1 MPVNLRHVGSGRLH
15 IGYKRISYAF
25 PIEMHGF
32 TMCLIER
39 PRRAGYRPVMAKTTP
54 PNVWGAARMAVR
66 ALRDIIARELAE
78 GHPMTAIY
86 ARHKARIPASYERFR
101 VHVAR
106 EITNTAGSRGGRL
119 PRRLAIGGLGASGA
133 GAPSA
138 APPPSAPVPSEPQA
152 PETTKEPPK
161 GSKAWREKH
170 GIADDTAPK
179 PVFTARIPDL
189 KRLAHGDGA
198 SEE

>member
-1 MPVNLRHVGSGRLH
+1 
-15 IGYKRISYAF
+15 
-25 PIEMHGF
+25 
-32 TMCLIER
+32 
-39 PRRAGYRPVMAKTTP
+39 MAKTAP
-54 PNVWGAARMAVR
+54 PNVWGAARVAVR

-78 GHPMTAIY
+78 GHPLTVIY
-86 ARHKARIPASYERFR
+86 DRHKARIPASYERFR

-133 GAPSA
+133 GIPSA

-170 GIADDTAPK
+170 GIADDPTPK

-189 KRLAHGDGA
+189 KRLAHGDDA
-198 SEE
+198 PEE

>member
-1 MPVNLRHVGSGRLH
+1 MDIHGAPELLTETAPPE
-15 IGYKRISYAF
+15 GYWW
-25 PIEMHGF
+25 
-32 TMCLIER
+32 
-39 PRRAGYRPVMAKTTP
+39 VMAKTTT
-54 PNVWGAARMAVR
+54 PNVWGAARVAVR
-66 ALRDIIARELAE
+66 ALRDIIARELFE
-78 GHPMTAIY
+78 GHPLTVIY

-133 GAPSA
+133 GIPSA

-170 GIADDTAPK
+170 GIADDPTAK

-189 KRLAHGDGA
+189 KRLAHGDDA
-198 SEE
+198 PEE